1 MISLQKEGCH
11 VVLANFYMH
20 INICGSDYS
29 FFFCEN
35 VCIHSL
41 RVHMFMIERIAAI
54 KHSKDQKKRML
65 AA

>member
-1 MISLQKEGCH
+1 LWIRLF
-11 VVLANFYMH
+11 L
-20 INICGSDYS
+20 
-29 FFFCEN
+29 FFCEN